1 MSSQPSWPHPI
12 SPSSRLRL
20 VSTSTAQT
28 SWRGCCTLLVGSA
41 TSPALFVSLPRAK
54 FVVCS
59 WGVIRGLDFSPPSS
73 SVFGITC
80 RALTSGASA
89 TQTLRTPL
97 LLKTHASRPPF
108 LAATSCEGKG
118 ELMTCSSVYRPRA
131 GEAIRRSRRQ
141 ARADG
146 ETRFLSMVD
155 TKQMI
160 GEVWPGTQCAWNA
173 FMAAKVYDIGV
184 RLATALLIMAKFTLQ
199 PSMPP
204 QRAAS
209 CAFPT
214 RGRSRSSSTASPC
227 KLGLFSAKEP
237 LDMAGGYNLAAPFA
251 FAGREA

>member
-1 MSSQPSWPHPI
+1 MSSQPSRPHPI

-54 FVVCS
+54 ITVWPS
-59 WGVIRGLDFSPPSS
+59 GGIRRLEISTPSS
-73 SVFGITC
+73 SVYCVTC
-80 RALTSGASA
+80 RALNSGASA

-118 ELMTCSSVYRPRA
+118 ELMTCSSVYRPHA
-131 GEAIRRSRRQ
+131 GEAIKRNRRQ

-146 ETRFLSMVD
+146 ETRFLSMLD
-155 TKQMI
+155 TQQKI
-160 GEVWPGTQCAWNA
+160 GEVWQGTQCAWNA

-199 PSMPP
+199 PTMPP
-204 QRAAS
+204 KRAACCS
-209 CAFPT
+209 LLDDAEIQVEPHGVSVQI
-214 RGRSRSSSTASPC
+214 GRVLYLR
-227 KLGLFSAKEP
+227 
-237 LDMAGGYNLAAPFA
+237 APGH
-251 FAGREA
+251 GRRL